1 MRQSRSVVL
10 GAVLFALLLLGA
22 ACAGPGGDASDTGAD
37 TGGGEPKGE
46 LTVGSDSF
54 AEAQIV
60 GEMYAQVLE
69 DAGYTVKRQLDL
81 ESREVRL
88 PAMEKGEI
96 QIAPEY
102 LASLYSVLDPKAV
115 EKAKPGELGDAQ
127 VVIDRLD
134 PLLTEKGLQLL
145 EPSNVVDTNAFVVTQ
160 ETADENS
167 LSTVSD
173 LADVAGDMTLGGP
186 PECPERPFCIP
197 GLKEV
202 YGIEFGE
209 FKSLE
214 YGATITALSKGA
226 IDVGLLYST
235 DGSIAENGF
244 VLLED
249 DKQLQSADTITP
261 LVTDDVGGMTE
272 VVELLNSVSAALETE
287 SLTELNKR
295 ANVDVEDPADL
306 AAEYLKEKGLL

>member
-1 MRQSRSVVL
+1 MRQSRSAVL
-10 GAVLFALLLLGA
+10 GAVLLSLLLLGA
-22 ACAGPGGDASDTGAD
+22 ACAGPGGDAEDTGTDA
-37 TGGGEPKGE
+37 GGEPKGE

-69 DAGYTVKRQLDL
+69 DAGYTVQRQLDL

-88 PAMEKGEI
+88 PAMENGEI

-102 LASLYSVLDPKAV
+102 LASLYSVLDPDAV
-115 EKAKPGELGDAQ
+115 ESAEPGELGDPQ
-127 VVIDRLD
+127 VVVDALE
-134 PLLTEKGLQLL
+134 PLLSEKGLAVL
-145 EPSNVVDTNAFVVTQ
+145 EPSNVIDTNAFVVSQ
-160 ETADENS
+160 ETADEHG
-167 LSTVSD
+167 LTTVSD
-173 LADVAGDMTLGGP
+173 LADVAGEMTLGAP

-197 GLKEV
+197 GLEEV
-202 YGIEFGE
+202 YGVEFGD
-209 FKSLE
+209 FKPLE
-214 YGATITALSKGA
+214 YGATITSLSKGA

-249 DKQLQSADTITP
+249 DKQLQSADNITP
-261 LVTDDVGGMTE
+261 LVTEDVVGMQE
-272 VVELLNSVSAALETE
+272 VVDLLNSVSAALETDGI
-287 SLTELNKR
+287 TELNKR

-306 AAEYLKEKGLL
+306 AAEYLAELGLL